1 MVIDRHSDI
10 AEDVIFLTLG
20 EVTLYRKVIILCWWD
35 QTVRILAIHW
45 TGLRF
50 SAVKTLEVVLNFHII
65 RRTFCCSPRMRRCSC
80 SDFTTEL
87 IKVPWEGFQTNS
99 CCRFQPSGSLTGYFL
114 VVIHLHGWISRAVSH
129 SRSLNI
135 KRIISIVAHDHS
147 NFSLIIE
154 LLLLK
159 EILVVFVG
167 KMLDCRSLR
176 NPLGLGLCLI
186 CLLGLVR
193 WRLGEGNFS
202 VLSLRN

>member
-1 MVIDRHSDI
+1 M
-10 AEDVIFLTLG
+10 
-20 EVTLYRKVIILCWWD
+20 
-35 QTVRILAIHW
+35 
-45 TGLRF
+45 
-50 SAVKTLEVVLNFHII
+50 
-65 RRTFCCSPRMRRCSC
+65 
-80 SDFTTEL
+80 
-87 IKVPWEGFQTNS
+87 
-99 CCRFQPSGSLTGYFL
+99 

-129 SRSLNI
+129 SWGLNI
-135 KRIISIVAHDHS
+135 KRIIPIVSHDHTDL
-147 NFSLIIE
+147 SLAAE